1 METLRKLTRWITF
14 KLEATRLEALID
26 VECPHDPLNP
36 CVDCYD
42 EARALRW

>member
-1 METLRKLTRWITF
+1 MGKLRELIQWVKF
-14 KLEATRLEALID
+14 KLEASRLEMLLD

-36 CVDCYD
+36 CVACDN